1 MPTLVASL
9 GLMLAACVSEPEKPT
24 SVEVGEVVQGFAGGV
39 AADEPR
45 AALVAQEVLARQG
58 TAADAAVALGF
69 ALSVTYPVAAGL
81 GGGGMCV
88 VHDAATDSVETLEF
102 LPRMPIAGG
111 LVAVP
116 GLVRGLA
123 ALHSSFGRIE
133 WGRLVSPAEA
143 LARRGHPASRALT
156 RRLAAVRA
164 KIDSHPG
171 LASRFVDAG
180 GQALEEGRD
189 FVQVELSALLAQIRV
204 RGPGE
209 FYVGQAAI
217 TLVNGAREAGGTLT
231 LADLRA
237 YRPSWRKSVSG
248 RLGEFYLHATPAPMT
263 GGIIAGQILTMV
275 SDDGRYAKT
284 PDELRPHLLAEASQ
298 RAYIDR
304 DGAAARPLSAFR
316 ANALMSSYRA
326 DRHTTASMPGLLPAS
341 LDAGPDGTTSFAVV
355 DREGSAV
362 ACVLTMGSE
371 LGDGAVARGS
381 GVVLAPPPDGADLAY
396 LGPLL
401 VLDDAGKEVILVAT
415 ASGGVGGPA
424 ALAQTALVAVGA
436 RESLSAAIDGGR
448 ISHPGRPDVTLIEP
462 DMMAAAE
469 SLRQRGHQLRERA
482 SRARINAIHCPGGL
496 QSAGSACVFRADHRG
511 FGLALGGAL

>member
-1 MPTLVASL
+1 
-9 GLMLAACVSEPEKPT
+9 MLAAACVSEPEKPAA
-24 SVEVGEVVQGFAGGV
+24 VDVGELVQGFAGGV

-45 AALVAQEVLARQG
+45 AALVAQEVLTRQG

-88 VHDAATDSVETLEF
+88 VHDAATHSVETLEF

-111 LVAVP
+111 PVAVP
-116 GLVRGLA
+116 GMVRGLA
-123 ALHSSFGRIE
+123 ALHSSFGRFE
-133 WGRLVSPAEA
+133 WGQLVSPAEA

-156 RRLAAVRA
+156 RRLAAARN

-180 GQALEEGRD
+180 GKALEEGRD

-209 FYVGQAAI
+209 FYVGQAAA
-217 TLVNGAREAGGTLT
+217 TLINGAREAGGTLT

-248 RLGEFYLHATPAPMT
+248 VLGNYQLHATPAPMT
-263 GGIIAGQILTMV
+263 GGIIAGQMLTMV
-275 SDDGRYAKT
+275 ADDGRYENA
-284 PDELRPHLLAEASQ
+284 PAEQRPHLLAEASQ
-298 RAYIDR
+298 RAYVDR

-316 ANALMSSYRA
+316 ANALMSSYRP
-326 DRHTTASMPGLLPAS
+326 DRHTTAKMPGLLPAP
-341 LDAGPDGTTSFAVV
+341 LDAGPDGTTSFTVV

-371 LGDGAVARGS
+371 LGEGAVARDS
-381 GVVLAPPPDGADLAY
+381 GVVLAPPPDGADLTY

-401 VLDDAGKEVILVAT
+401 VLDGSGKEVVLAAT
-415 ASGGVGGPA
+415 ASGGVDGPA
-424 ALAQTALVAVGA
+424 ALAQTALVVVGA
-436 RESLSAAIDGGR
+436 RESLPAAIDAGR
-448 ISHPGRPDVTLIEP
+448 VSHPGRPDMTLIEP
-462 DMMAAAE
+462 EMATAGAA
-469 SLRQRGHQLRERA
+469 LRKRGHRIRERNG
-482 SRARINAIHCPGGL
+482 RAKVNAIHCPGGL
-496 QSAGSACVFRADHRG
+496 VSAGGSCVFRSDRRG
-511 FGLALGGAL
+511 FGLALGSSF

>member
-1 MPTLVASL
+1 LVPAL
-9 GLMLAACVSEPEKPT
+9 CLLAAACVSEPEKPA
-24 SVEVGEVVQGFAGGV
+24 SVEVGEVVQGFAGGA

-69 ALSVTYPVAAGL
+69 ALAVTYPVAAGL

-111 LVAVP
+111 PVAVP
-116 GLVRGLA
+116 GMVRGLA
-123 ALHSSFGRIE
+123 ALHSSFGRFE
-133 WGRLVSPAEA
+133 WGQLVSPAEA
-143 LARRGHPASRALT
+143 LARRGHPVSRALT
-156 RRLAAVRA
+156 RRLAAVRS
-164 KIDSHPG
+164 KIDRHPG
-171 LASRFVDAG
+171 LSSRFVDAA

-209 FYVGQAAI
+209 FYVGQAAV

-248 RLGEFYLHATPAPMT
+248 RLGEFQLHTTPAPMT
-263 GGIIAGQILTMV
+263 GGIIAGQMLTMV
-275 SDDGRYAKT
+275 ADDGRYAKASA
-284 PDELRPHLLAEASQ
+284 EQRPHLLAEASQ
-298 RAYIDR
+298 RAYVDR

-316 ANALMSSYRA
+316 ANALMSSYRP
-326 DRHTTASMPGLLPAS
+326 DRHTTTKMPGLLPAP
-341 LDAGPDGTTSFAVV
+341 LDTGAGGTTSFTVV

-362 ACVLTMGSE
+362 ACVLTMGGE

-401 VLDDAGKEVILVAT
+401 VLDGAGKEVILVAT
-415 ASGGVGGPA
+415 ASGGVSGPA
-424 ALAQTALVAVGA
+424 ALAQTALVVVGA
-436 RESLSAAIDGGR
+436 HESLPAAIDAGR

-462 DMMAAAE
+462 DMATAAE
-469 SLRQRGHQLRERA
+469 ALRQRGHRLRERA
-482 SRARINAIHCPGGL
+482 ATARVNAIHCPGGL
-496 QSAGSACVFRADHRG
+496 ASAGSACVFRADRRG